1 MRSVVTPIAALFLAL
16 LLSSTPSAAEKARVV
31 IGSKTFT
38 ESVILGE
45 IVQQTLERSGI
56 TAEHRKQL
64 GGTRVLFDALHG
76 GQIDIYPE
84 YRGTLYQELLK
95 GRGSPE
101 AELASLGVEANYD
114 LGFENTY
121 VLGTTAA
128 TADRLRLERIT
139 DLRQHAEMRFGFS
152 NEFIDRADGWVGLQR
167 TYQLP
172 QKDVRGLEH
181 QLAYRALVNG
191 DLDITDLYS
200 TDPEIVRY
208 KLKVLQDDRKFFPN
222 YEAFLLIRKDLS
234 PAART
239 ALSKL
244 TGRLT
249 TEAMAQMNARVTLD
263 GEPESAVAKAFVD
276 TLFDR
281 PAAQTATPS
290 RAPLLQY
297 TIEHLILTSVS
308 LAAAV
313 LVGLP
318 LGIVAS
324 RRPRFARVALAA
336 TGIVQTIPSLALL
349 VFMIPLLGIG
359 FAPAVVAL
367 FLYSLLPIVRN
378 TCTGLLD
385 IPLALRE
392 SAIALGLTD
401 GARLRLVD
409 LPLATRSVLAGI
421 KTAAVINIGTA
432 TLGALIGAGGY
443 GQPILTGIRLN
454 NIGLIL
460 EGAIP
465 AAVLALLVQW
475 LFDLLERWM
484 LPTRSSHQGAAP
496 AARSGSKSPT

>member
-1 MRSVVTPIAALFLAL
+1 MRAALLAL
-16 LLSSTPSAAEKARVV
+16 LCLLTLIPSADAADPKPV
-31 IGSKTFT
+31 IVASKQFT

-45 IVQQTLERSGI
+45 IVQQILVRSGVP
-56 TAEHRKQL
+56 AEHRKQL
-64 GGTRVLFDALHG
+64 GGSRVLFDALRG
-76 GQIDIYPE
+76 GQVDIYPE

-95 GRGSPE
+95 KSDSPE
-101 AELASLGVEANYD
+101 RELASLALEASYD

-121 VLGTTAA
+121 VLGA
-128 TADRLRLERIT
+128 TAETSERLHLERIS
-139 DLRQHAEMRFGFS
+139 DLQQHPQLRIGFS
-152 NEFIDRADGWVGLQR
+152 NEFMDREDGWVGLR
-167 TYQLP
+167 RAYQLP
-172 QKDVRGLEH
+172 QRDVRGLEH

-208 KLKVLQDDRKFFPN
+208 HLKVLKDDRQFFPN
-222 YEAFLLIRKDLS
+222 YEALLLIRQDL
-234 PAART
+234 PAAARE
-239 ALSKL
+239 ALNQI
-244 TGRLT
+244 RNRIT
-249 TEAMAQMNARVTLD
+249 TEAMARMNARVTLD
-263 GEPESAVAKAFVD
+263 GESENAVAREFVD
-276 TLFDR
+276 TLFDA
-281 PAAQTATPS
+281 PAANSAAAP

-297 TIEHLILTSVS
+297 TIEHLILTGVS

-318 LGIVAS
+318 LGIIAS
-324 RRPRFARVALAA
+324 RRPRFARVVLAA

-385 IPLALRE
+385 IPLALKE

-454 NIGLIL
+454 NVGLIL

-475 LFDLLERWM
+475 LFDALERWM
-484 LPTRSSHQGAAP
+484 LPDQGVAP